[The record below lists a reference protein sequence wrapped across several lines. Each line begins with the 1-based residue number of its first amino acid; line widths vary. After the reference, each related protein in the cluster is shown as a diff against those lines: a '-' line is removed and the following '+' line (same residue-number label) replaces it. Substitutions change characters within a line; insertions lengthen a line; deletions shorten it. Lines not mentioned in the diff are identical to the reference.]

1 LESSRA
7 SRATGALRFL
17 RLTLHFVQGLA
28 TVVLLFPLWSPARRA
43 REVRRWSRK
52 LLSLVAL
59 RWHCRNLPRPMP
71 RNCLLVLNH
80 VSWLD
85 IFLVDAVRPATFVA
99 KSEIGEW
106 PLVGT
111 LVSRVG
117 TLYIER
123 GSRSAARRTNE
134 RIAGALAGGALI
146 ACFPEGTTTHGHS
159 VGRFH
164 GALFQPAIDAGATIQ
179 PVALRY
185 RDAAGRLCEACAYV
199 GDDSLVKS
207 VWNIVSTR
215 AIVAEMDFLPPLQA
229 RGWERRALAQ
239 RVQSEIGAALASSA
253 EPPRGMAPGTA
264 SDPLAAPR

>member
-1 LESSRA
+1 MENSRA
-7 SRATGALRFL
+7 SRATAAI
-17 RLTLHFVQGLA
+17 RLVRLALHFAQGLA
-28 TVVLLFPLWSPARRA
+28 TVVLVFPLWSAARRA

-59 RWHCRNLPRPMP
+59 RPHCRNLPDPMP
-71 RNCLLVLNH
+71 PNCLLVLNH

-85 IFLVDAVRPATFVA
+85 IFLIDAVQPATFVA
-99 KSEIGEW
+99 KSEIGAW

-111 LVSRVG
+111 LVSRAG

-123 GSRSAARRTNE
+123 GSRSAVRRTNE

-146 ACFPEGTTTHGHS
+146 ACFPEGTTSHGHA

-185 RDAAGRLCEACAYV
+185 RDPAGRLCEACAYV
-199 GDDSLVKS
+199 GDDSLMKS
-207 VWNIVSTR
+207 VWSIVSTR
-215 AIVAEMDFLPPLQA
+215 AIVAELDFLAPLDA

-239 RVQSEIGAALASSA
+239 RVEGEIGAALASRA
-253 EPPRGMAPGTA
+253 ATPGDTGPGT
-264 SDPLAAPR
+264 PPGPPAAPR